1 MNKQK
6 QDIQAVVFD
15 LIGVLMGSASQQV
28 RSAYVARQIGM
39 NAITL
44 ATSLQ
49 EGEVYQQMQAG
60 RLSRQEWWAER
71 MTVLGV
77 EPSQWER
84 WHSYLFD
91 PWAPNPECIELIEQL
106 QDKGV
111 RLALLSNGAGSSLGL
126 KARYPFLNAFEALH
140 LSGETG
146 IPKPYP
152 TAFHALEQALKLPP
166 QALFFI
172 DDAKRNVL
180 AAQRVGWQSHH
191 FKDVEGLRLE
201 LEAWGL
207 L

>member
-6 QDIQAVVFD
+6 QHIQAVVFD
-15 LIGVLMGSASQQV
+15 FIGVLMGSASQQL
-28 RSAYVARQIGM
+28 RWAYVARQVGM
-39 NAITL
+39 NTTTL
-44 ATSLQ
+44 ATYLQ
-49 EGEVYQQMQAG
+49 EGNASQQMLAAHI
-60 RLSRQEWWAER
+60 SRQEWWAER
-71 MTVLGV
+71 MTALGV

-91 PWAPNPECIELIEQL
+91 SWAPNPECIELIEQL

-146 IPKPYP
+146 ISKPYP
-152 TAFHALEQALKLPP
+152 AAFHGLEQALKLPP

-172 DDAKRNVL
+172 DDAKGNVL
-180 AAQRVGWQSHH
+180 AAQRAGWQGHH
-191 FKDVEGLRLE
+191 FKDVERLRLE

>member
-6 QDIQAVVFD
+6 QHIQAVVFD
-15 LIGVLMGSASQQV
+15 FIGVLIGSASQEV
-28 RSAYVARQIGM
+28 RSAYVARHLRM
-39 NAITL
+39 NAMTL
-44 ATSLQ
+44 ATYLQ

-60 RLSRQEWWAER
+60 RASRREWWAER
-71 MTVLGV
+71 MTTLGV
-77 EPSQWER
+77 DSSQWER

-91 PWAPNPECIELIEQL
+91 SWAPNPECIELIEQL
-106 QDKGV
+106 HNKGV

-126 KARYPFLNAFEALH
+126 KARYAFLNAFEALH

-152 TAFHALEQALKLPP
+152 AAFHGLEQALKLPP

-180 AAQRVGWQSHH
+180 AAQRAGWQGHH